1 MIKIKTK
8 RDKAGR
14 IAISISAS
22 GTGADIVGET
32 VAIVT
37 ELPKAIAEEN
47 PILLVKISEEIR
59 RKIDEEKAASDS
71 EETEEATDE

>member
-8 RDKAGR
+8 HDKSGK
-14 IAISISAS
+14 ISISIKAA
-22 GTGADIVGET
+22 GTGADLVGET

-37 ELPKAIAEEN
+37 ELPKAIAEKN
-47 PILLVKISEEIR
+47 PVLLVKVSEEIR
-59 RKIDEEKAASDS
+59 RKVDEEKAASDS